1 MSSGGDRI
9 AVVLAGG
16 GARGAY
22 EVGAL
27 SVLLPKLAADGRQ
40 VSVIVGTSVG
50 ALNGAWLASKI
61 HLPVEQ
67 LVREHRDMWL
77 GLQWEDVVARVWSPR
92 SLAPFIRY
100 GVGVVGGHARV
111 NSLLDSRP
119 LARTVADR
127 LDTVQLQK
135 NVHAGR
141 LHCAAVVATAA
152 RSGDS
157 VVFHS
162 GGGSVKHDDFR
173 GIAYAPTSLGHE
185 HVLASAAIPC
195 AFHPVRVT
203 SPSSAEGWYM
213 DGGTRLNTPIKPAL
227 ALGADRIIVIGLNTT
242 RPGKADT
249 AQERTPDV
257 FQGAGQL
264 TQAIL
269 ADPLAHDIRT
279 LAMINAAAAAGHDP
293 HHRVVPYILVEPEAR
308 NRIGEI
314 ASRVYS
320 EHYASARGLRSSVG
334 AIGRLVRADASPAN
348 GELLSYLFFAP
359 EFAEGLLEAGAADA
373 RRWLTRQHDEGI
385 WQHGPADGG
394 PRRASSHESESATP
408 ERSLR

>member
-9 AVVLAGG
+9 GVVLAGG

-27 SVLLPKLAADGRQ
+27 SVLLPKLAADGEQ

-67 LVREHRDMWL
+67 LVSQYRDMWL
-77 GLQWEDVVARVWSPR
+77 GLRWEDVLARVWSLR
-92 SLAPFIRY
+92 SFAPLIRY
-100 GVGVVGGHARV
+100 GVEVVGGHARID
-111 NSLLDSRP
+111 SLLDSRP

-127 LDTVQLQK
+127 LDTAQLQK
-135 NVHAGR
+135 NVHTGR

-162 GGGSVKHDDFR
+162 GGGHVKHDGFR
-173 GIAYAPTSLGHE
+173 GIAYAPASLAHE

-195 AFHPVRVT
+195 AFRPVRVS
-203 SPSSAEGWYM
+203 SPSSAQGWYV

-227 ALGADRIIVIGLNTT
+227 ALGADQIIVVGLNTT
-242 RPGKADT
+242 RAGKTDT
-249 AQERTPDV
+249 TKERTPDV

-269 ADPLAHDIRT
+269 ADPLAHDVRT
-279 LAMINAAAAAGHDP
+279 LAMINAAASAGHDP
-293 HHRVVPYILVEPEAR
+293 HHRVVPYILVEPKVR

-314 ASRVYS
+314 ASQVYA

-334 AIGRLVRADASPAN
+334 ALGRLVRADASPAN

-359 EFAEGLLEAGAADA
+359 EFAERLLEEGAADA
-373 RRWLTRQHDEGI
+373 RRWLSRHHDDGI
-385 WQHGPADGG
+385 WQRGPADRA
-394 PRRASSHESESATP
+394 PQRRSSAVSESATP
-408 ERSLR
+408 ERSL